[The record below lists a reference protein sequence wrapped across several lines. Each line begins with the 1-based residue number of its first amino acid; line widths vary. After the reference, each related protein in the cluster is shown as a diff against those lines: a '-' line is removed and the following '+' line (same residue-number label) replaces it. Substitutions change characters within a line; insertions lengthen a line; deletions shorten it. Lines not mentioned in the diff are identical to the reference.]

1 MTATGPDTG
10 LEAGDATAGTGPH
23 TGSPL
28 RPERTPMF
36 HGWKVAISSAIILG
50 FQSSLILQAFGN
62 YAVVLQERFGWSKTT
77 ISVAYSFNRAESGLL
92 GPVHGW
98 ALQRFGTR
106 RIMQLGAVILVAG
119 FVWFSQISTPVGFVA
134 SFFVIAIGAGLSG
147 FMTVNTEVVRWFER
161 RRARALSLTAL
172 GIAAG
177 GLFAPLLVVALTHL
191 GWRTTA
197 VLSGLAL
204 GAVTLVLS
212 RLFGS
217 SPAEHGVPVDGIE
230 NPPAAVG
237 RQAISL
243 SAVHLTA
250 NQAVRTS
257 AFWYLALGHAAAL
270 LVVGS
275 VIAHLSLFLTDEQG
289 YSLQGASFVLAGI
302 TVAQVVGMALG
313 GVFGDRL
320 DKRWLCA
327 GAMFG
332 HATGLLMLT
341 FATSAVMVWS
351 FVVLHGL
358 AWGMRGPLMSAIRA
372 DYFGSTAFAQ
382 IMGYTSMILMF
393 GVVGGPLFAGILAD
407 VTGSYRAGFTILAV
421 LAASGSAMFA
431 LARPPAPPVDAD
443 ARTRS

>member
-1 MTATGPDTG
+1 MTTIRRDTG
-10 LEAGDATAGTGPH
+10 LGEPDDAGPSTDSPPSPTG
-23 TGSPL
+23 
-28 RPERTPMF
+28 RAPMF
-36 HGWKVAISSAIILG
+36 RGWKIAISSAIILG

-62 YAVVLQERFGWSKTT
+62 YAVVLQDRFGWSKTT

-98 ALQRFGTR
+98 ALQRFGTQ
-106 RIMQLGAVILVAG
+106 RIMQLGAVIVVIG

-161 RRARALSLTAL
+161 RRARALSLTGL

-197 VLSGLAL
+197 LLSGLAL
-204 GAVTLVLS
+204 GVVTLTLS
-212 RLFGS
+212 RLFGE
-217 SPAEHGVPVDGIE
+217 SPAEHGLPVDGIE

-237 RQAISL
+237 RQAVSL

-250 NQAVRTS
+250 NEAIRTS
-257 AFWYLALGHAAAL
+257 AFWYLAMGHAAAL

-275 VIAHLSLFLTDEQG
+275 VIAHLSLFLTEEQG
-289 YSLQGASFVLAGI
+289 YTLQGASFVLAGV
-302 TVAQVVGMALG
+302 TVSQVVGMVLG
-313 GVFGDRL
+313 GAFGDRL

-332 HATGLLMLT
+332 HSTGLLVLT
-341 FATSAVMVWS
+341 FATSAVMVWA
-351 FVVLHGL
+351 FVLLHGL
-358 AWGMRGPLMSAIRA
+358 AWGMRGPLMSALRA

-382 IMGYTSMILMF
+382 IMGYTSMILMV
-393 GVVGGPLFAGILAD
+393 GIVGGPLFAGILAD
-407 VTGSYRAGFTILAV
+407 VTGSYRTGFTILAV
-421 LAASGSAMFA
+421 LAAGGSAMFT
-431 LARPPAPPVDAD
+431 LAKPPPPPPC
-443 ARTRS
+443 

>member
-10 LEAGDATAGTGPH
+10 IGDAPLSTDSPPLSTG
-23 TGSPL
+23 
-28 RPERTPMF
+28 RVPMF
-36 HGWKVAISSAIILG
+36 RGWKIAISSAIILG

-62 YAVVLQERFGWSKTT
+62 YAVVLQDRFGWSKTT

-98 ALQRFGTR
+98 ALQRFGTQ
-106 RIMQLGAVILVAG
+106 RIMQLGAVIVVAG

-161 RRARALSLTAL
+161 RRARALSLTGL

-204 GAVTLVLS
+204 GAVTLALS

-237 RQAISL
+237 RQAVSL

-275 VIAHLSLFLTDEQG
+275 VIAHLSLFLTEEQG
-289 YSLQGASFVLAGI
+289 YTLQGASFVLAGV
-302 TVAQVVGMALG
+302 TVSQVVGMVLG

-332 HATGLLMLT
+332 HAAGLLVLT
-341 FATSAVMVWS
+341 FATSAVMVWG

-358 AWGMRGPLMSAIRA
+358 AWGMRGPLMSALRA

-382 IMGYTSMILMF
+382 IMGYTSMILMV
-393 GVVGGPLFAGILAD
+393 GIVGGPLFAGVLAD
-407 VTGSYRAGFTILAV
+407 VTGSYQTGFTILAV

-431 LARPPAPPVDAD
+431 LAKPPTPPTGAD
-443 ARTRS
+443 ERT